1 MGFHGFNFQ
10 WEILWNGSMVG
21 DVLRSVVDR
30 RAQGHWCSLA
40 VAGDGEE
47 DEAEP
52 EAGSPEHEQ
61 WQRGGTMAVEDGGG
75 SSSV

>member
-1 MGFHGFNFQ
+1 
-10 WEILWNGSMVG
+10 
-21 DVLRSVVDR
+21 VDR
-30 RAQGHWCSLA
+30 RAQGHRCSLA